1 MRIRNATI
9 AMLAATAL
17 AACSGDSGTTAP
29 TGPTP
34 PAAPVFLKDIVIPN
48 LPSPYYHFEY
58 GTDGRMSV
66 ASFAS
71 GFTIYDV
78 TYDHGRVSALTNITL
93 GNQDHLEYVYDGTDR
108 VEAIKYVRP
117 DGVVF
122 TIVFFTYE
130 GRQLTGIERNRRVAS
145 GFIIDKTMSFA
156 YYPDGNVRL
165 ITEHRPAIEG
175 VQEETTT
182 ADLFE
187 LYDDKINVDGFGL
200 LHTEFFD
207 HLILLPGA
215 LLQKGNPGRV
225 RHTGDGDNYTVD
237 YAYRYDQSNRPLSKT
252 GAVRFATGPL
262 AGRTFQTFASFS
274 YY

>member
-1 MRIRNATI
+1 
-9 AMLAATAL
+9 MLATTTL
-17 AACSGDSGTTAP
+17 GACSGDSRTTEP
-29 TGPTP
+29 MDPTP
-34 PAAPVFLKDIVIPN
+34 PAPAVLLKDIVIPN

-58 GTDGRMSV
+58 GTDKRLSL

-78 TYDHGRVSALTNITL
+78 AYDRGRISALANTTA
-93 GNQDHLEYVYDGTDR
+93 GNHDHLEYVYGDADR
-108 VEAIKYVRP
+108 VDAIKYTRP
-117 DGVVF
+117 DGVVS

-130 GRQLTGIERNRRVAS
+130 GRQLTGVERNRRVTA

-175 VQEETTT
+175 VQDETTT
-182 ADLFE
+182 MDLYE

-215 LLQKGNPGRV
+215 PLQKGNPGRV
-225 RHTGDGDNYTVD
+225 RHTGDGDNFTVD
-237 YAYRYDQSNRPLSKT
+237 YTYRYDEANRPLDKS
-252 GAVRFATGPL
+252 GAARFTTGPL
-262 AGRTFQTFASFS
+262 AGRTFATLSVFS